1 MTDQVAISALE
12 DPHRGRH
19 LLKANWT
26 FWHFWTIA
34 FRVCFLLCKTPIP
47 VFSFSVPH
55 LRQLPLVHVLKDSY
69 VVLHLYMQLVDLKQQ
84 R

>member
-19 LLKANWT
+19 LLKANGA

-34 FRVCFLLCKTPIP
+34 FRVCFLLRKTPFP
-47 VFSFSVPH
+47 GFSVPH
-55 LRQLPLVHVLKDSY
+55 YNLGQLPLVHVLKGSY